1 MHRYLQQYRKG
12 AEKEEALR
20 VRYEFGLSTFHFN
33 VVMSACMRAG
43 KVRSNDSARSTN
55 AITCTCDCAC
65 TSVCVCMTQRARSFI
80 SHLLLPLLF
89 FSPSPSLFLP
99 LPLLSTLPTTYSTYH
114 LRYLP
119 PTLPATYSTYHLRYL
134 PPALPATY
142 STYHLLYLPSTLP
155 GADAYARRSH
165 GGMSR

>member
-114 LRYLP
+114 LRYLVQM
-119 PTLPATYSTYHLRYL
+119 LMRDDRMVVCLADLGKHLCDD
-134 PPALPATY
+134 TC
-142 STYHLLYLPSTLP
+142 
-155 GADAYARRSH
+155 AYRLT
-165 GGMSR
+165 